1 MSAPSLRAS
10 QAASKQRGA
19 SLVVS
24 LILLALM
31 SMLALSAYDAGTINA
46 RVTSNMQIRN
56 EALAAA
62 QQAVDR
68 TLSSALFTSDPAAVA
83 ATSLPVDID
92 GNGYVDYTSILSP
105 RPRCYRSRIIP
116 IGELDPARAEDL
128 GCFASATS
136 RNAGIETPAGFS
148 SAGGSLCANTEWNVR
163 AGVNDPRTSVSVAVN
178 QGVGVRVSIVDATN
192 ACL

>member
-1 MSAPSLRAS
+1 M
-10 QAASKQRGA
+10 QGT

-31 SMLALSAYDAGTINA
+31 SMLALSAFDAGMVNA

-62 QQAVDR
+62 QHAVDQ
-68 TLSSALFTSDPAAVA
+68 TLSSALFTTDPAAVA
-83 ATSLPVDID
+83 ATSVPVDID
-92 GNGYVDYTSILSP
+92 GNGDVDYSAVLSP

-116 IGELDPARAEDL
+116 IGELDPARSEDL

-136 RNAGIETPAGFS
+136 RNAGIETPSGFS

-163 AGVNDPRTSVSVAVN
+163 AGVSDPRTSVSVAVN

-192 ACL
+192 SCL